1 MLESWCSY
9 MNILIAEDEEH
20 MSKILELYLKKEGFD
35 VTVTSNGE
43 EALSELYERKFD
55 LVILDWMMPKMSGV
69 EACKEIKDNFSLKV
83 IMLTAKDTTED
94 EIFALELGADDYI
107 RKPFDPRLLMVRVKK
122 LLGTFQKI
130 IFDDFILDIH
140 SKRLFKDEKEIELT
154 KREFDLLL
162 CFYNNRGINLSRDKI
177 IDLVWGIEYEGEYRT
192 VDTHIYRLREKIGKH
207 IIKTKRGLGYCFDF

>member
-1 MLESWCSY
+1 

-35 VTVTSNGE
+35 VTVTANGE
-43 EALSELYERKFD
+43 EALNQLYERKFD
-55 LVILDWMMPKMSGV
+55 LAILDWMMPKMSGI
-69 EACKEIKDNFSLKV
+69 EACKEIKNNFSLKV

-107 RKPFDPRLLMVRVKK
+107 RKPFDPRLLIVRIKK

-130 IFDDFILDIH
+130 IFDDFILDTH
-140 SKRLFKDEKEIELT
+140 SKRLFKGDKEIELT

-177 IDLVWGIEYEGEYRT
+177 IDLVWGVEYEGEYRT
-192 VDTHIYRLREKIGKH
+192 VDTHIYRLREKIGKD